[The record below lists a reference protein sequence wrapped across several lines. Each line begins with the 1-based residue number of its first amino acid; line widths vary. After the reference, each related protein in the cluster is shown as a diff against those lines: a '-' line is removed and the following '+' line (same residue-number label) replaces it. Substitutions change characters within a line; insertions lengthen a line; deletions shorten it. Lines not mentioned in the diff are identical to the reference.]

1 MKVVFGVNRV
11 VFTTLLFCF
20 ISLNAMDPNPPVLQ
34 TKLTG
39 LKTSLVQLKTKLGD
53 LNKKLVALKD
63 KLKIST
69 PFVLP
74 HQPSIQP
81 VITQKIE
88 VITQPPALLRTD
100 LQQATQASAVVENVL
115 GISESDLVKLSKN
128 DPKKF
133 ENFLIKKQENGRDV
147 YYLKNPDVPTAVE
160 IRVGKYSEPT
170 GEDLEKR
177 VAVRKTQLVGQPK
190 KKMSFSIVY
199 QSAYDGK
206 PFVDTGN
213 MQADPAYKNALFM
226 AASNFNG
233 LETLRA
239 DEDVDYFGNKKW
251 DVKPVDEYSGDHTQ
265 GPSVAIATVAGTIF
279 RTYFR
284 NCEKYP
290 DKPEKWPQYVGDTDR
305 EANYLKNFGIPT
317 RNGYVTSL
325 SKDNIKQLSADD
337 AFSKFMYGSQE
348 GVQVT
353 HTGLDYDKHKRFN
366 DPTQKVSQIYVA
378 ALDIGQSSSPLTK
391 KLSDS
396 TEMFQI
402 LGVVKKI
409 LEMSYDAVIKE
420 AFVQDIHTVVLTRI
434 GGGVFGN
441 PYGMIDAAIKGAL
454 VKNKEILEM
463 GGINVVLNAYVTPE
477 AEAME
482 NLTKEYG
489 GTITQFG
496 NGQKITTTYT
506 VPATE

>member
-1 MKVVFGVNRV
+1 M
-11 VFTTLLFCF
+11 
-20 ISLNAMDPNPPVLQ
+20 
-34 TKLTG
+34 
-39 LKTSLVQLKTKLGD
+39 
-53 LNKKLVALKD
+53 
-63 KLKIST
+63 
-69 PFVLP
+69 
-74 HQPSIQP
+74 
-81 VITQKIE
+81 
-88 VITQPPALLRTD
+88 
-100 LQQATQASAVVENVL
+100 
-115 GISESDLVKLSKN
+115 
-128 DPKKF
+128 
-133 ENFLIKKQENGRDV
+133 
-147 YYLKNPDVPTAVE
+147 Y
-160 IRVGKYSEPT
+160 
-170 GEDLEKR
+170 
-177 VAVRKTQLVGQPK
+177 
-190 KKMSFSIVY
+190 
-199 QSAYDGK
+199 
-206 PFVDTGN
+206 
-213 MQADPAYKNALFM
+213 
-226 AASNFNG
+226 
-233 LETLRA
+233 
-239 DEDVDYFGNKKW
+239 
-251 DVKPVDEYSGDHTQ
+251 VKPIDEYSGDHTQ
-265 GPSVAIATVAGTIF
+265 GPSVAISTVAGTIF

-290 DKPEKWPQYVGDTDR
+290 DEPTKWPQDVRDTDR
-305 EANYLKNFGIPT
+305 EANYLKNFGIQT
-317 RNGYVTSL
+317 KNGYVTSL

-337 AFSKFMYGSQE
+337 AFLKFTYGSQE

-353 HTGLDYDKHKRFN
+353 HTGLDSYGKHQRFN

-441 PYGMIDAAIKGAL
+441 PYGMIDTAIKGSL
-454 VKNKEILEM
+454 SKNKEILEM
-463 GGINVVLNAYVTPE
+463 GGINVVLNAYATPE
-477 AEAME
+477 DEAME